1 MAIRRSTSRPTGMRA
16 LLLLA
21 AVSVLTMPVS
31 YTGGR
36 DVSHPHAFVQLFFD
50 AARGSTNHHGP
61 NMPSMKHGHVEPLPR
76 EFFLV
81 DVPDDTPVVT
91 PTGGSSERVVL
102 VSMSLLVGMMLL
114 LAAHPRIDT
123 FRPPMS
129 GRDDGPEIPPPRWAV
144 AL

>member
-1 MAIRRSTSRPTGMRA
+1 MTIGQLRLRPRGMRA

-21 AVSVLTMPVS
+21 AVIVLTMPVS

-61 NMPSMKHGHVEPLPR
+61 STTHGHVAPLPR

-81 DVPDDTPVVT
+81 DVPDDAPIVT
-91 PTGGSSERVVL
+91 LTAGSSERVVL
-102 VSMSLLVGMMLL
+102 VSMSLAAGLLLL
-114 LAAHPRIDT
+114 LAAPPRTDT
-123 FRPPMS
+123 IRS
-129 GRDDGPEIPPPRWAV
+129 RVNGRNDGPETPPPRWLPV
-144 AL
+144 R